1 MCIVLRM
8 DRVLSEEEERDTLE
22 WVDKI
27 PFSRLKKHINRD
39 FSDGVMVA
47 EIVKHYFP
55 KIVDIHNYITS
66 CKRQQ
71 KISNWNLLNKRVF
84 SKLEFYVSEEAVEKI
99 VSSIPGAIL
108 PVMFFLKEKI
118 EKKLAQATRTRPY
131 FRIQEKPFS
140 DVEIQQAE
148 AKIVAQLAELKI
160 AEPTDYGKPQQLM
173 VFPEMS
179 RLTMRQIML
188 EKELQVQELQDIL
201 KILQVKVSKLE
212 ELIQLKDKRI
222 EHLTCLPEVYKTK
235 LHLPG

>member
-1 MCIVLRM
+1 MCIVLVM
-8 DRVLSEEEERDTLE
+8 ESLLSEEEERDTLA
-22 WVDKI
+22 WVDKL
-27 PFSRLKKHINRD
+27 PLSRHTKHINRD

-84 SKLEFYVSEEAVEKI
+84 SKLEFYVSDEAVEKI

-108 PVMFFLKEKI
+108 PVMFFLKEKL
-118 EKKLAQATRTRPY
+118 EKKLS
-131 FRIQEKPFS
+131 FS
-140 DVEIQQAE
+140 DVEIQEAE
-148 AKIVAQLAELKI
+148 AKLVAELAEMKI
-160 AEPTDYGKPQQLM
+160 AEPTVNPQQ
-173 VFPEMS
+173 VTFFTDMS
-179 RLTMRQIML
+179 LSVTRQIIL

-201 KILQVKVSKLE
+201 KNLQVKVSKLE

-222 EHLTCLPEVYKTK
+222 EHLTCLSGMYKTK
-235 LHLPG
+235 LRLASP